1 MTALIVEVEN
11 RPGEMAEVTETLA
24 NRGINIL
31 VFGVGVGDRSAL
43 GLVASDEQ
51 GSRSALDDAGIAYR
65 ELPVLHVK
73 MKDKPGQAAD
83 VCRRLAD
90 DGINIELWLPVDT
103 SKDKFTVAL
112 GVDNIEAARET
123 LREQLVEYQYASR

>member
-1 MTALIVEVEN
+1 MTVFIVEVEN
-11 RPGEMAEVTETLA
+11 RPGEMAEVTQTLA

-43 GLVASDEQ
+43 ALVASDEQ

-73 MKDKPGQAAD
+73 MEDKPGQAAGIS
-83 VCRRLAD
+83 RRLAD